1 MPRHRGAHPLESI
14 HDAIRGSDPTLRD
27 CRRCAGRVAV
37 FLRRCL
43 VSRNAQA
50 DSSNRPAPADASH
63 AARCNRDTWRYASA
77 RFRLRGAHRFSTHHS
92 PTSTGIWR
100 AAERMAISRAPT
112 SIRYSHGRCR
122 DCRYSRRAGP
132 ANNGSSMAMRY
143 WWVSSMTLRMPARR
157 NQSPQRSSRKRHGIR
172 LWFPGAVW
180 RAAGC
185 RRRSRSA
192 SESAVGHA
200 CCRSLADVL
209 RRIRRAME
217 HRPAHRFVEHF
228 DAV

>member
-1 MPRHRGAHPLESI
+1 MARHRGAHPLESI
-14 HDAIRGSDPTLRD
+14 HDAIRGSDPTPQD

-50 DSSNRPAPADASH
+50 DSSNRPAPPTHPMPRVA
-63 AARCNRDTWRYASA
+63 TVTLGGMQSA

-92 PTSTGIWR
+92 PTSTGNMAGRRTDGDVR
-100 AAERMAISRAPT
+100 AHPPAFGTAMA
-112 SIRYSHGRCR
+112 GRR

-157 NQSPQRSSRKRHGIR
+157 NQSPQRSSRKPSWNTIMVSGRSM
-172 LWFPGAVW
+172 A
-180 RAAGC
+180 
-185 RRRSRSA
+185 RSR
-192 SESAVGHA
+192 V
-200 CCRSLADVL
+200 
-209 RRIRRAME
+209 
-217 HRPAHRFVEHF
+217 
-228 DAV
+228 